1 MREQY
6 ASRRAERARDA
17 ALNQQRPDRPM
28 QQQEQARG
36 RVGSRGLSARR
47 SHVTGIQL
55 EASERPFSGV
65 GDSKARRSCCP
76 RRSVDSFRCR
86 VYAAFR

>member
-47 SHVTGIQL
+47 SHV
-55 EASERPFSGV
+55 
-65 GDSKARRSCCP
+65 
-76 RRSVDSFRCR
+76 
-86 VYAAFR
+86 